1 MLSRTSFRRNKYSR
15 AFSLAE
21 LLTVIVIFGLL
32 STLGTLVIAPLMSQP
47 NRQQAK
53 VDTIQAATR
62 AMYRMERDLRMTS
75 PSAVY
80 ACTYPAPSTCTSP
93 TAIQGLTST
102 QVIAIATPRV
112 NGNGQPKWDPSNG
125 QPVWQGFNVYWL
137 APDPNDATKTNLM
150 FKYTTATI
158 QPGTFTGA
166 DNSSVNTAISAT
178 DAELL
183 ATGVTDLQTFMDPT
197 NNIVGFKFKA
207 QATDGGHTNETT
219 LQSNV
224 NTRN

>member
-1 MLSRTSFRRNKYSR
+1 MNRTSSRRNKYSR

-62 AMYRMERDLRMTS
+62 TMYRIERDLRMTS

-93 TAIQGLTST
+93 SVMTST
-102 QVIAIATPRV
+102 AVLVIATPRV
-112 NGNGQPKWDPSNG
+112 NGNGQPKWDPTNG

-137 APDPNDATKTNLM
+137 AADPNDATKTNLM

-183 ATGVTDLQTFMDPT
+183 ATGVTDLQTYMDST
-197 NNIVGFKFKA
+197 NSIVGFKFKA

>member
-1 MLSRTSFRRNKYSR
+1 M
-15 AFSLAE
+15 
-21 LLTVIVIFGLL
+21 IVIFALL

-53 VDTIQAATR
+53 VDTLQAATR
-62 AMYRMERDLRMTS
+62 AMYRMQRDLRMS
-75 PSAVY
+75 DPSAVY
-80 ACTYPAPSTCTSP
+80 ACTYPSPSTCSTP
-93 TAIQGLTST
+93 ATMTST
-102 QVIAIATPRV
+102 AVIAIATPRV
-112 NGNGQPKWDPSNG
+112 NGNGQPKWDPANG
-125 QPVWQGFNVYWL
+125 QPQWQGFNVYWL
-137 APDPNDATKTNLM
+137 SPDPNDATKTNLM

-166 DNSSVNTAISAT
+166 DNSAVNGAISAT

-183 ATGVTDLQTFMDPT
+183 ATGVTDLQTFRDTT
-197 NNIVGFKFKA
+197 NSIVGFKFKA
-207 QATDGGHTNETT
+207 QATDGGRTNETT

>member
-1 MLSRTSFRRNKYSR
+1 MLSRTSPRRSRGSR

-53 VDTIQAATR
+53 IDTVQAATR
-62 AMYRMERDLRMTS
+62 AMYRIERDLRMTS

-80 ACTYPAPSTCTSP
+80 ACTYPAPTTCTSP
-93 TAIQGLTST
+93 TAVQGLTST
-102 QVIAIATPRV
+102 AVLAIATPRL
-112 NGNGQPKWDPSNG
+112 NGNGQPQWDKFNG
-125 QPVWQGFNVYWL
+125 QPKWTGFNVYWL
-137 APDPNDATKTNLM
+137 APDSNDATKTNLM
-150 FKYTTATI
+150 YVWTNATI
-158 QPGTFTGA
+158 QPGPFPLS
-166 DNSSVNTAISAT
+166 DNSSVNGAISST
-178 DAELL
+178 NAEVL

-197 NNIVGFKFKA
+197 NSIVGFRFKA
-207 QATDGGHTNETT
+207 QATDGGQTNETT